1 MKSEDLLRSLN
12 KGVSSRSVNPY
23 SLGIYDRPTII
34 WSWLFPLSYL
44 IHIAEEYWG
53 GEGYPAYI
61 LRLRGVHMST
71 PRFLAAQSVG
81 LILVTIGVILARKL
95 KFLPMML
102 VILGTVVAGNALTH
116 SVTAL
121 SILQYGPGLVSS
133 IFVWGPLG
141 IATMIRF
148 KRYID
153 DQRQYWIA
161 IAIGVGV
168 NVVVGILT
176 MRGGRVV

>member
-1 MKSEDLLRSLN
+1 MQDLN
-12 KGVSSRSVNPY
+12 EGVASRTANPY
-23 SLGIYDRPTII
+23 SLGIYDRATIL
-34 WSWLFPLSYL
+34 WSWLFPLSYV

-61 LRLRGVHMST
+61 LRLRGVQMST
-71 PRFLAAQSVG
+71 ARFLAAQSVG
-81 LILVTIGVILARKL
+81 FILVTIGVILARRL

-116 SVTAL
+116 LVTAL
-121 SILQYGPGLVSS
+121 SILSYGPGLVSS

-141 IATMIRF
+141 LATIIRF
-148 KRYID
+148 KSGID

-161 IAIGVGV
+161 VAIGVAV

>member
-1 MKSEDLLRSLN
+1 MTTQAN
-12 KGVSSRSVNPY
+12 F
-23 SLGIYDRPTII
+23 SLGIYDRKTIL
-34 WSWLFPLSYL
+34 WSWLFPLSYVV
-44 IHIAEEYWG
+44 HIAEEYFG

-71 PRFLAAQSVG
+71 GRFLAAQSVG
-81 LILVTIGVILARKL
+81 FILVTIGVIVAKQL

-102 VILGTVVAGNALTH
+102 VILGARVAGNADTH
-116 SVTAL
+116 TVTAL
-121 SILQYGPGLVSS
+121 TIMSYGPGLVSS

-141 IATMIRF
+141 IVTIIRY
-148 KRYID
+148 KSAID

-161 IAIGVGV
+161 IALGVAI

>member
-1 MKSEDLLRSLN
+1 MN
-12 KGVSSRSVNPY
+12 TGTSSPSTATVNF
-23 SLGIYDRPTII
+23 
-34 WSWLFPLSYL
+34 WLWVFPITYL

-71 PRFLAAQSVG
+71 ARFLVAQSVG
-81 LILVTIGVILARKL
+81 VVLVTVGVILARR
-95 KFLPMML
+95 FNFPQMML
-102 VILGTVVAGNALTH
+102 IILGSIVLVNGITH
-116 SVTAL
+116 TVTAL
-121 SILQYGPGLVSS
+121 SIMSYGPGLWSS
-133 IFVWGPLG
+133 IFIWLPLG
-141 IATMIRF
+141 IFTLVRF
-148 KRYID
+148 RNAISRKR
-153 DQRQYWIA
+153 YWIA

>member
-1 MKSEDLLRSLN
+1 MTTQTN
-12 KGVSSRSVNPY
+12 F
-23 SLGIYDRPTII
+23 SLGIYDRATIL
-34 WSWLFPLSYL
+34 WSCLFPLSYL

-71 PRFLAAQSVG
+71 GRFLAAQSVG
-81 LILVTIGVILARKL
+81 FILITIAVVLARRL
-95 KFLPMML
+95 KFLPLML
-102 VILGTVVAGNALTH
+102 VILGTVVAVNALTH
-116 SVTAL
+116 TVTAL
-121 SILQYGPGLVSS
+121 SILRYGPGLISS

-141 IATMIRF
+141 IVTIIRF
-148 KRYID
+148 KSALD
-153 DQRQYWIA
+153 DQRQYWMA
-161 IAIGVGV
+161 IAIGIAI

>member
-1 MKSEDLLRSLN
+1 MTTQTN
-12 KGVSSRSVNPY
+12 F
-23 SLGIYDRPTII
+23 SLGIYDRRTII

-44 IHIAEEYWG
+44 LHIAEEYWG

-61 LRLRGVHMST
+61 LHLRGVHMST
-71 PRFLAAQSVG
+71 ARFLAAQGVG
-81 LILVTIGVILARKL
+81 FILVTIGVILARRL

-102 VILGTVVAGNALTH
+102 VILGTIVAGNALTH
-116 SVTAL
+116 AVTAL
-121 SILQYGPGLVSS
+121 SILRYGPGLFSS

-148 KRYID
+148 KSALD

>member
-1 MKSEDLLRSLN
+1 MKTQTSF
-12 KGVSSRSVNPY
+12 P
-23 SLGIYDRPTII
+23 PAATINF
-34 WSWLFPLSYL
+34 WLWVFPISYL

-71 PRFLAAQSVG
+71 TRFLVAQSLGVV
-81 LILVTIGVILARKL
+81 LVTIGVILARR
-95 KFLPMML
+95 FRFPQMML
-102 VILGTVVAGNALTH
+102 IILGAIVLVNGITH

-121 SILQYGPGLVSS
+121 GIRRYGPGLWSS
-133 IFVWGPLG
+133 IFIWMPLG
-141 IATMIRF
+141 IFTLLRF
-148 KRYID
+148 KNGVSGRK
-153 DQRQYWIA
+153 YWIA

-176 MRGGRVV
+176 MRGGRIT

>member
-1 MKSEDLLRSLN
+1 MPTNEANYR
-12 KGVSSRSVNPY
+12 
-23 SLGIYDRPTII
+23 LGIYDRTTIL

-71 PRFLAAQSVG
+71 GRFLAAQSVG
-81 LILVTIGVILARKL
+81 FIFVTIAVVLARRL

-102 VILGTVVAGNALTH
+102 VILGAVVAGNAVTH
-116 SVTAL
+116 TVTAL
-121 SILQYGPGLVSS
+121 SILSYGPGLVSS

-141 IATMIRF
+141 IVTLVRF
-148 KRYID
+148 KSLID

-161 IAIGVGV
+161 IAIGVAI

>member
-1 MKSEDLLRSLN
+1 
-12 KGVSSRSVNPY
+12 
-23 SLGIYDRPTII
+23 
-34 WSWLFPLSYL
+34 
-44 IHIAEEYWG
+44 
-53 GEGYPAYI
+53 
-61 LRLRGVHMST
+61 MST
-71 PRFLAAQSVG
+71 ARFLAAQSVG
-81 LILVTIGVILARKL
+81 FILVTIGVILARRL

-102 VILGTVVAGNALTH
+102 VILGTIVAGNALTH
-116 SVTAL
+116 AVTAL
-121 SILQYGPGLVSS
+121 GILRYGPGLFSS
-133 IFVWGPLG
+133 LFVWGPLG

-176 MRGGRVV
+176 MRGGRVI

>member
-1 MKSEDLLRSLN
+1 MTT
-12 KGVSSRSVNPY
+12 
-23 SLGIYDRPTII
+23 PTNSTSAAAINF
-34 WSWLFPLSYL
+34 WLWVFPITYL

-71 PRFLAAQSVG
+71 TRFLVAQSVG
-81 LILVTIGVILARKL
+81 VVLVTIGVILARR
-95 KFLPMML
+95 FNFPQMML
-102 VILGTVVAGNALTH
+102 VILGTIVLVNGITH
-116 SVTAL
+116 TATAL
-121 SILQYGPGLVSS
+121 SILRYGPGLWSS
-133 IFVWGPLG
+133 IFIWMPLG
-141 IATMIRF
+141 LFILVRF
-148 KRYID
+148 RNSVSRK
-153 DQRQYWIA
+153 QYWIG

>member
-1 MKSEDLLRSLN
+1 MTTQENFSQ
-12 KGVSSRSVNPY
+12 
-23 SLGIYDRPTII
+23 GIYGPKTIL

-71 PRFLAAQSVG
+71 ARFLAAQSVG
-81 LILVTIGVILARKL
+81 FMLVTVGVILARRL

-102 VILGTVVAGNALTH
+102 VILGTVVAVNALTH
-116 SVTAL
+116 IVTAAL
-121 SILQYGPGLVSS
+121 SSFSYGPGLVSS
-133 IFVWGPLG
+133 IIVWGPLG
-141 IATMIRF
+141 VATVIRY
-148 KRYID
+148 KPAID
-153 DQRQYWIA
+153 DPRQYWLA
-161 IAIGVGV
+161 IAIGVTI
-168 NVVVGILT
+168 NVIVGILT

>member
-1 MKSEDLLRSLN
+1 M
-12 KGVSSRSVNPY
+12 NPEENFP
-23 SLGIYDRPTII
+23 LGIYGRRTIF

-81 LILVTIGVILARKL
+81 LILVTIGVIMARRL

-102 VILGTVVAGNALTH
+102 VILGALVAGNALTH
-116 SVTAL
+116 TVTAV
-121 SILQYGPGLVSS
+121 SILSYGPGLISS
-133 IFVWGPLG
+133 I
-141 IATMIRF
+141 
-148 KRYID
+148 
-153 DQRQYWIA
+153 
-161 IAIGVGV
+161 
-168 NVVVGILT
+168 
-176 MRGGRVV
+176 

>member
-1 MKSEDLLRSLN
+1 MTRELFTRIISARS
-12 KGVSSRSVNPY
+12 
-23 SLGIYDRPTII
+23 IAF
-34 WSWLFPLSYL
+34 WLWVFPITYL

-71 PRFLAAQSVG
+71 TRFLVAQGVG
-81 LILVTIGVILARKL
+81 VVLVTIGVILARR
-95 KFLPMML
+95 FNFPQMML
-102 VILGTVVAGNALTH
+102 IILGAIVLVNGITH

-121 SILQYGPGLVSS
+121 TIFRYGPGLWSS
-133 IFVWGPLG
+133 IFIWIPLG
-141 IATMIRF
+141 IFTLLRF
-148 KRYID
+148 KNGLSR
-153 DQRQYWIA
+153 RKYWIA

-176 MRGGRVV
+176 MRGGKVT

>member
-1 MKSEDLLRSLN
+1 MPLLSTN
-12 KGVSSRSVNPY
+12 QTDF
-23 SLGIYDRPTII
+23 SLGIYHRETIL

-71 PRFLAAQSVG
+71 GRFLAAQSVG
-81 LILVTIGVILARKL
+81 IILVTIAVILARRF

-102 VILGTVVAGNALTH
+102 VILGALVAGNALTH
-116 SVTAL
+116 TVTAL
-121 SILQYGPGLVSS
+121 SILSYGPGLFSS

-141 IATMIRF
+141 IVTMIRY
-148 KRYID
+148 KSAID

-161 IAIGVGV
+161 IAIGVAV
-168 NVVVGILT
+168 NVVVGIVT
-176 MRGGRVV
+176 MRGGRLV

>member
-1 MKSEDLLRSLN
+1 MTSHKNDPSTA
-12 KGVSSRSVNPY
+12 
-23 SLGIYDRPTII
+23 TINF
-34 WSWLFPLSYL
+34 WLWVFPITYL

-71 PRFLAAQSVG
+71 TRFLGAQSVG
-81 LILVTIGVILARKL
+81 VILVTVGVILARR
-95 KFLPMML
+95 FNFPQMML
-102 VILGTVVAGNALTH
+102 IILGSIVLVNGITH
-116 SVTAL
+116 TITAL
-121 SILQYGPGLVSS
+121 SIMRYGPGLWSS
-133 IFVWGPLG
+133 IFIWMPLG
-141 IATMIRF
+141 IFTLLRF
-148 KRYID
+148 RNAVNRKR
-153 DQRQYWIA
+153 YWIA

>member
-1 MKSEDLLRSLN
+1 MTTQAN
-12 KGVSSRSVNPY
+12 F
-23 SLGIYDRPTII
+23 SLGIYDRRTIL
-34 WSWLFPLSYL
+34 WSWLFPLSYV
-44 IHIAEEYWG
+44 IHIAEEYFG
-53 GEGYPAYI
+53 GEGYTAYI

-71 PRFLAAQSVG
+71 SRFLAAQSVG
-81 LILVTIGVILARKL
+81 FILVTIGVVAAKKL

-102 VILGTVVAGNALTH
+102 VILGALVAGNAITH
-116 SVTAL
+116 TVTAL
-121 SILQYGPGLVSS
+121 SILSYGPGLFSS

-141 IATMIRF
+141 IATVIRY
-148 KRYID
+148 KSAID

-161 IAIGVGV
+161 IAIGIAV

>member
-1 MKSEDLLRSLN
+1 MTTQANFSS
-12 KGVSSRSVNPY
+12 GV
-23 SLGIYDRPTII
+23 YDRATIF

-71 PRFLAAQSVG
+71 ARFLAAQSVG
-81 LILVTIGVILARKL
+81 FILVTIGVILARRF

-102 VILGTVVAGNALTH
+102 VILGTIVAVNGLTH
-116 SVTAL
+116 IVTAL
-121 SILQYGPGLVSS
+121 RTLSYGPGLFSS
-133 IFVWGPLG
+133 ILVWGPLG
-141 IATMIRF
+141 IATLIRF
-148 KRYID
+148 KAGID

-161 IAIGVGV
+161 IAIGLGV

>member
-1 MKSEDLLRSLN
+1 MTTQAN
-12 KGVSSRSVNPY
+12 F
-23 SLGIYDRPTII
+23 SLGIYDRQTIL

-53 GEGYPAYI
+53 GEGYPAYL

-71 PRFLAAQSVG
+71 ARFLAAQSVG
-81 LILVTIGVILARKL
+81 FILVTIGVILARRL

-102 VILGTVVAGNALTH
+102 VILGALVAGNALTH
-116 SVTAL
+116 TVTAL
-121 SILQYGPGLVSS
+121 SILAYGPGLLSS

-141 IATMIRF
+141 IATVIRY
-148 KRYID
+148 KSAID

-161 IAIGVGV
+161 IAIGIGI
-168 NVVVGILT
+168 NVVVGILA
-176 MRGGRVV
+176 MRGGRVG

>member
-1 MKSEDLLRSLN
+1 MNTEEN
-12 KGVSSRSVNPY
+12 FP
-23 SLGIYDRPTII
+23 LGIYGRRTVL
-34 WSWLFPLSYL
+34 WSWLFPLSYV

-71 PRFLAAQSVG
+71 ARFLLAQSVG
-81 LILVTIGVILARKL
+81 FFLVTIGVVLARRL

-102 VILGTVVAGNALTH
+102 VILGALVAGNAITH
-116 SVTAL
+116 TVTAL
-121 SILQYGPGLVSS
+121 SILSYGPGLISS

-141 IATMIRF
+141 SATMIRY
-148 KRYID
+148 KSAID
-153 DQRQYWIA
+153 DRRQYWIA
-161 IAIGVGV
+161 IAIGVAI
-168 NVVVGILT
+168 NVVIGILT